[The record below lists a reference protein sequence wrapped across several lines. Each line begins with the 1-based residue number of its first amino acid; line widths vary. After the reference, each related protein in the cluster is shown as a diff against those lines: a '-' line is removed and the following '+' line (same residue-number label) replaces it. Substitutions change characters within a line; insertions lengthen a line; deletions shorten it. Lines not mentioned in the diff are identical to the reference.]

1 MSKENM
7 KRTFLLALV
16 AAVCV
21 LAHPGFGMHIT
32 LGMGKG
38 KAPQMDVWSDPTV
51 FPRFRSES
59 NEYGYVEVITGEVMR
74 CVFYRHGVPQPEYE
88 CQYATGATKFVE
100 TALING
106 KLHRTATWTYERDGY
121 VTMEL
126 MDDKGN
132 LLARDR
138 RFERKSEDG
147 QHTYIREEKGDVI
160 VEKEC
165 VSIPGYG
172 SVLELESRGTG
183 TNRVWTRTTPY
194 MSGPAKGRCRS
205 TIDSDGYWAIYE
217 YEPFDDGKLTRKIK
231 ITERKDDAKAITN
244 ATGLVVAFRGTA
256 VVTEMSYTPIERE
269 EEDRMIGDY
278 DPRVTFKYELTDD
291 GRKKP
296 LSRRY
301 HAGFVRDGSRYD
313 IDEEAKTPDSPYGAE
328 GNERWTRCYHWN
340 DGVAGNLK
348 YAISPDGE
356 MEVYDTRYFQDGDTI
371 VRVREKYKTTVDH
384 PEPTP
389 YETMMERGI
398 YDLHDFLLR
407 EEKWIALEGGDRE
420 LVEWKNYTRN
430 VDGNVL
436 KSESSSGKV
445 VENEWSRYN
454 LVRSVDESGEVRNY
468 TYDAIDRMTHAD
480 APMFDENM
488 RYDLGSQLTN
498 LYGSVFGRR
507 HDIHFFHDDAGTLR
521 DVTSDEGDVE
531 KTVEDAD
538 GSTKTYVNGQLVMTR
553 VRTSDD
559 DTTIYYGPK
568 GRESPRWRRSV
579 YDYEHKMCIY
589 TYPCVGGEVVSVTN
603 DFGGTKAAMRERSR
617 PRVRY
622 VKRRGVWWADTEMD
636 GKVTRR
642 RMHPSSDGFD
652 ETVYVD
658 EKGFERSVSTKVD
671 RAAAETVTIER
682 RPESGLPSVSVCTNG
697 ELALHVSFS
706 GVTNVYERGFQGRLV
721 ARRDGRGGVER
732 WTYDA
737 QGREATHTDMNGQRR
752 EYEYDARGRIVCVR
766 EDGRPPHRYI
776 RDSLGRIVEESAGEK
791 SAIYL
796 YDEYGDMA
804 SVECR
809 RGGNTYMKIGFF
821 RDESTGL
828 VTNRVVN
835 GRGVGRSYDKFLKM
849 VSIDGLDIESHMTAF
864 TNGLEVVR
872 DDFGRPLSYSVC
884 GRRMLEKSYDAR
896 TGRVC
901 AFSVAGIDGEA
912 KLSYLDGSD
921 LVSSIVYPNGVV
933 ADLEYD
939 AEGELVKVSYAGLPS
954 VGREF
959 RRVSDNEDDLSV
971 ESLEDDDSSI
981 VARVGRVPLA
991 EDRFVYFDFNGCFER
1006 PVAEIGE
1013 DGKPRW
1019 CLIDADLNAKGVL
1032 P

>member
-1 MSKENM
+1 MS
-7 KRTFLLALV
+7 V
-16 AAVCV
+16 
-21 LAHPGFGMHIT
+21 T

-100 TALING
+100 TSLLNG

-269 EEDRMIGDY
+269 EKDRMIGDY

-328 GNERWTRCYHWN
+328 GNKRWTRCYHWN
-340 DGVAGNLK
+340 DSVGGSLK
-348 YAISPDGE
+348 YEISPDGE
-356 MEVYDTRYFQDGDTI
+356 MDVYDTRRFRDGGTA
-371 VRVREKYKTTVDH
+371 VRICEKYKTTVGH

-389 YETMMERGI
+389 YETLMERSI
-398 YDLHDFLLR
+398 YDSRNFLLR
-407 EEKWIALEGGDRE
+407 EEKWIVLDGGDRE
-420 LVEWKNYTRN
+420 LVEWKSYTRN

-480 APMFDENM
+480 APVFDENM

-498 LYGSVFGRR
+498 LYGSAFGRR
-507 HDIHFFHDDAGTLR
+507 HDVRFLHDDAGTLR
-521 DVTSDEGDVE
+521 DVASDEGDVE
-531 KTVEDAD
+531 KTVGDAD
-538 GSTKTYVNGQLVMTR
+538 GSTKTYVNGQLAMTL
-553 VRTSDD
+553 VRASDGE
-559 DTTIYYGPK
+559 TTVYYGPK
-568 GRESPRWRRSV
+568 GSKSPRWRRTA
-579 YDYEHKMCIY
+579 YDHELKTSIC

-603 DFGGTKAAMRERSR
+603 DFGGSGAAVRELAR

-622 VKRRGVWWADTEMD
+622 AKRRGVWWADTEMD
-636 GKVTRR
+636 GRTARR
-642 RMHPSSDGFD
+642 RMLPSSDGFD

-658 EKGFERSVSTKVD
+658 AKGFERSVSTKVD

-682 RPESGLPSVSVCTNG
+682 RPESELPSVSVSTNG

-737 QGREATHTDMNGQRR
+737 HGREASHTDMNGRRR
-752 EYEYDARGRIVCVR
+752 EYDYDARGRVVCVR
-766 EDGRPPHRYI
+766 EDGHPPHRYI
-776 RDSLGRIVEESAGEK
+776 RDSSGRVVEETAGEK
-791 SAIYL
+791 SASCI
-796 YDEYGDMA
+796 YDEYGDIT

-809 RGGNTYMKIGFF
+809 RGGNVYLRIGIF

-835 GRGVGRSYDKFLKM
+835 GRGVGRSYDKHLRM
-849 VSIDGLDIESHMTAF
+849 VSIGGFDIESRMAAF
-864 TNGLEVVR
+864 TNGIEVVR
-872 DDFGRPLSYSVC
+872 DAFGRPLSYSIC
-884 GRRMLEKSYDAR
+884 GRRRLEKSYDAR
-896 TGRVC
+896 TGRVG

-912 KLSYLDGSD
+912 KLSYVDGSD
-921 LVSSIVYPNGVV
+921 LISSIAYPNGVV
-933 ADLEYD
+933 AAFEYD

-954 VGREF
+954 GVREF
-959 RRVSDNEDDLSV
+959 RRIGDGEDGLWA
-971 ESLEDDDSSI
+971 ERLGDDDAPI
-981 VARVGRVPLA
+981 LGWVGRAPLA
-991 EDRFVYFDFNGCFER
+991 EDRFVYLDFSGGFER

-1019 CLIDADLNAKGVL
+1019 CLVDADLKAKGVMQ
-1032 P
+1032 